1 MARQIY
7 SDAVATP
14 PPVTSAD
21 ADAAVQRIINR
32 HREVDDPELWKFEE
46 DPAAVLQFLQR
57 HRGGLP
63 PWVVEQDL
71 LDGLV
76 LRVRLWWM
84 GEEAELWL
92 LERAHRLEVPSRLVG
107 RALGVRSRQGVHDR
121 LRLAR
126 RKIARLRGEPERR
139 SADDPP
145 DQTLRAAETRWLRS
159 RHEEILDIAAVVV
172 AHCHLL
178 DDEQAEWV
186 AEIARDQRGE
196 IVTPGSVQVLRFAIA
211 DLSVSAFFE
220 TLSPGH
226 PLREAVERWAA
237 LYLTHPRTTTDS
249 PAD

>member
-1 MARQIY
+1 M
-7 SDAVATP
+7 ATP
-14 PPVTSAD
+14 PPVTA
-21 ADAAVQRIINR
+21 AEATAAVQRIIDR
-32 HREVDDPELWKFEE
+32 HRQVDDPELWKLEE

-57 HRGGLP
+57 QRGGLP
-63 PWVVEQDL
+63 SWVVEQDL

-92 LERAHRLEVPSRLVG
+92 LERAHRLEVPARLVG

-145 DQTLRAAETRWLRS
+145 DQTLRAAEIQWLRS
-159 RHEEILDIAAVVV
+159 RREEILDIAAVVV

-196 IVTPGSVQVLRFAIA
+196 IVTPGSVQVLRFTIA
-211 DLSVSAFFE
+211 DLSVSASVDALAPE
-220 TLSPGH
+220 H
-226 PLREAVERWAA
+226 PLRGAIQRWTA
-237 LYLTHPRTTTDS
+237 LYLTHPRSSTDS
-249 PAD
+249 PVE